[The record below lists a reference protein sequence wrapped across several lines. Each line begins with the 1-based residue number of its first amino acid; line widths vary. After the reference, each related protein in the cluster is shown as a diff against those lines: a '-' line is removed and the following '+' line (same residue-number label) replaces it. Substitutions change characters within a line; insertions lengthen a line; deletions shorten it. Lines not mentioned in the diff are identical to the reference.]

1 MEPMESSVQDETP
14 IQSYSTISSG
24 QKKGGKKI
32 WMIIALVVI
41 AISAFLFLR
50 PTSNKTKE
58 PEPTVAPTTVITEPT
73 IIQDEKLT
81 ITPDPTAAVKK
92 ISTGPSIQ
100 VQNGSGTEGV
110 AGKMQ
115 TALQDKGYDSVE
127 TGNAD
132 NFDYTGATI
141 KAKDSAL
148 ATAKKIKTQLTD
160 YTFAEEIAV
169 LSEDSDFDI
178 IIIVGK

>member
-1 MEPMESSVQDETP
+1 MENEGSSILDQTP
-14 IQSYSTISSG
+14 IQSYPSMPSN
-24 QKKGGKKI
+24 QKKGGKKVWI
-32 WMIIALVVI
+32 LVVLVAAAI
-41 AISAFLFLR
+41 AAFLLLR
-50 PTSNKTKE
+50 PSGTNTKVADITPTTAE
-58 PEPTVAPTTVITEPT
+58 VTVEPTISESVETTTTPEPTVTE
-73 IIQDEKLT
+73 K
-81 ITPDPTAAVKK
+81 VKV
-92 ISTGPSIQ
+92 GPSIQ

-141 KAKDSAL
+141 KAKDTAL

-160 YTFAEEIAV
+160 YTFAEEIAT

>member
-1 MEPMESSVQDETP
+1 METEGGSILDQTP
-14 IQSYSTISSG
+14 IQSYPSMSSN
-24 QKKGGKKI
+24 QKKGGKKVWI
-32 WMIIALVVI
+32 LVALVAAAV
-41 AISAFLFLR
+41 AAFLLFR
-50 PTSNKTKE
+50 PSATTTE
-58 PEPTVAPTTVITEPT
+58 VADITPTVTEITVEPT
-73 IIQDEKLT
+73 ISEAVET
-81 ITPDPTAAVKK
+81 TTTPAPTAAEKVKV
-92 ISTGPSIQ
+92 GPSIQ
-100 VQNGSGTEGV
+100 VQNGSGAEGV

-115 TALQDKGYDSVE
+115 TALQDAGYDSVE

-132 NFDYTGATI
+132 NFDYTGAII

-160 YTFAEEIAV
+160 YSFAAEIAT